1 VKVEAFGEPIILSG
15 DIEKLPP
22 DFLACEVLSIEA
34 NPLRFRAKLLGLQ

>member
-1 VKVEAFGEPIILSG
+1 LSG

-34 NPLRFRAKLLGLQ
+34 NPPAIRAELLGLQ